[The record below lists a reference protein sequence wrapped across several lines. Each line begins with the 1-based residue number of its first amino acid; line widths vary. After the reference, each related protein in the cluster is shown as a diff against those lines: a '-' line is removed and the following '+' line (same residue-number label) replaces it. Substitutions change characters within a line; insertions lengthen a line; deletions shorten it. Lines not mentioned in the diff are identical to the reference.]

1 MAQTVVTQTDRAEIV
16 RLANAIVV
24 SQQSEIRTLQDML
37 ADRQ

>member
-1 MAQTVVTQTDRAEIV
+1 MAQNILAEADRADVV
-16 RLANAIVV
+16 RVANAIVV